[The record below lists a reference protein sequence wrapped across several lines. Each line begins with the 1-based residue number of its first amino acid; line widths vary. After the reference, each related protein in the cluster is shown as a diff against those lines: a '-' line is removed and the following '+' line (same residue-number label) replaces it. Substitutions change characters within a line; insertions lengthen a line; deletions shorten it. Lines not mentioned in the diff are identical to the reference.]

1 MAQRLNSSSV
11 EVRVLKNEKGQL
23 GGSPVKVTLLLLSV
37 LKNEKGICF
46 SDSATARWLISRGW
60 HLNPLN
66 AKDVYTQ
73 QPAAILHF
81 FKKMYFSQFKNFSA

>member
-1 MAQRLNSSSV
+1 MAQWLNSSSV

-46 SDSATARWLISRGW
+46 SDSDAARSLISRGW

-66 AKDVYTQ
+66 AKDVYVVVQ
-73 QPAAILHF
+73 F
-81 FKKMYFSQFKNFSA
+81 FCLV

>member
-1 MAQRLNSSSV
+1 MAQWLDSSSV
-11 EVRVLKNEKGQL
+11 EARVLNNEKRRP

-46 SDSATARWLISRGW
+46 SSSAAVRWLISQGW

-66 AKDVYTQ
+66 AKDVYVVV
-73 QPAAILHF
+73 
-81 FKKMYFSQFKNFSA
+81 